1 MASTS
6 FTSIFLGQ
14 RRFASLCATTIAMTL
29 GLQGCFVVTDDGRMD
44 DSPGRTNARPAQKSG
59 AAKSSTSSAQSKS
72 ASSSASAESKAKG
85 STTADPVAVNRFLDA
100 WHNAAAIADEDT
112 YFGSMTPNGIF
123 VGTDKKE
130 IWTRQEFMD
139 TFKEKHFV
147 GKEEAWT
154 YYPKS
159 RNLHFSPNGQVA
171 WFDEKLW
178 SKQEF
183 HMRGSGTLLRQTDGS
198 WKIAHYVMSFPV
210 PNEVAKEVLGTIRD
224 FEETK
229 GSTGGEKSSTSTQDQ
244 SSSAQE
250 SSSSDTTAT
259 SSAKGTASAT
269 VSL

>member
-1 MASTS
+1 
-6 FTSIFLGQ
+6 
-14 RRFASLCATTIAMTL
+14 MTL
-29 GLQGCFVVTDDGRMD
+29 GLQACFIVTDDASGDPMPRQQD
-44 DSPGRTNARPAQKSG
+44 PRPAQSTGVATKP
-59 AAKSSTSSAQSKS
+59 STSAAQDGS
-72 ASSSASAESKAKG
+72 ESKTATKE
-85 STTADPVAVNRFLDA
+85 SPTPADPVAVNRFLDA
-100 WHNAAAIADEDT
+100 WHNAAAVADEDT
-112 YFGSMTPNGIF
+112 YFGSMTPDGIF
-123 VGTDKKE
+123 VGTDKNE
-130 IWTRQEFMD
+130 LWTRQEFMD
-139 TFKEKHFV
+139 AFMEKHFV

-159 RNLHFSPNGQVA
+159 RNLHFSTNGQVA

-183 HMRGSGTLLRQTDGS
+183 HMRGSGTLLRQADGT

-229 GSTGGEKSSTSTQDQ
+229 GSTGGETTSTGTETS

-250 SSSSDTTAT
+250 SNPSDTTAT
-259 SSAKGTASAT
+259 SSAATGTASAT